1 MYVSS
6 CRVILLTLHL
16 PSGFLLLSLCVICCS
31 ADATC
36 EWIKKFIAVRNTP
49 KIIMLTELLSKFS
62 GLCLMVFI
70 AVYGDFTLLRPDAS
84 DLEKSSVSLFFFGV
98 HSPVTNY
105 LPTSKMVSYKE
116 SYQLL

>member
-1 MYVSS
+1 
-6 CRVILLTLHL
+6 
-16 PSGFLLLSLCVICCS
+16 
-31 ADATC
+31 
-36 EWIKKFIAVRNTP
+36 
-49 KIIMLTELLSKFS
+49 MLIELLSKFS

-70 AVYGDFTLLRPDAS
+70 AVYGDFTLLSPDAS

-116 SYQLL
+116 SYQLLQIHPDKQALLKCNEDQQFTISFL

>member
-1 MYVSS
+1 
-6 CRVILLTLHL
+6 
-16 PSGFLLLSLCVICCS
+16 
-31 ADATC
+31 
-36 EWIKKFIAVRNTP
+36 
-49 KIIMLTELLSKFS
+49 MLTELLSKFS

-105 LPTSKMVSYKE
+105 LPTSKMVSYRKVINYCKLIQT
-116 SYQLL
+116 SKQYSSAMKTSNSQFLFSKGFNNRFYCSFNAP